1 MSVGFI
7 ELEGTAL
14 VSRGYSST
22 YRPYSHV
29 TARSFK
35 NCQRLGNYY
44 RQNQIIKFIFVIS
57 SMNSHALNLL
67 KTISIVSLV
76 NFNFEYRKM
85 FFFSLLFNIRR
96 YIYNGLTRL
105 TRWSIQLDAIQFI
118 PGNLTSILWNVW
130 YSNVAESMPWAL
142 TMPIRGYIIYTT
154 ILLSSSLV
162 K

>member
-57 SMNSHALNLL
+57 STNSHALNLL

-85 FFFSLLFNIRR
+85 FFFSFFLTYVDI
-96 YIYNGLTRL
+96 YIYNGL